1 MSLKVFKGLL
11 VFLLMCS
18 VAACGAPESPTDVYE
33 AYNAKVVSG
42 LDFNQEKEFFS
53 TKKNAEIEQKIVQY
67 MGQMNKGR
75 EEVIA
80 FYMDF
85 SRSVAK
91 CKEIKL
97 LDERTEGNST
107 FLLYEQKD
115 VCGNSGDNE
124 RQSIYMVNEGGWK
137 IDSVEID
144 L

>member
-97 LDERTEGNST
+97 LDDRTEGNSA